1 MVAFLLGGIF
11 MSKDT
16 LKNIFHMYCFY
27 IVRFQDGTEPRIS
40 RNKLIYEN
48 HILSYHENFR
58 DCLVAFYEL
67 RDDETLYSFYQFIV
81 DAVNSLNKQERQLV
95 YERYLNVDHFKSDRQ
110 HYLTIGISAHKYKKQ
125 MDVVRVK
132 LIDALGIENI
142 ELTIPDWMK
151 R

>member
-1 MVAFLLGGIF
+1 MD
-11 MSKDT
+11 KNT

-27 IVRFQDGTEPRIS
+27 IVRFQDDTEPHIS
-40 RNKLIYEN
+40 RNKLVFDN

-67 RDDETLYSFYQFIV
+67 RDDESLHSFYGFIV
-81 DAVNSLNKQERQLV
+81 DAVNSLNKQERELV

-110 HYLTIGISAHKYKKQ
+110 HYLTMSISAHKYKKQ
-125 MDVVRVK
+125 MDSVRVK
-132 LIDALGIENI
+132 LIKKLGIEGI
-142 ELTIPDWMK
+142 KLIIPDWMK

>member
-1 MVAFLLGGIF
+1 MD
-11 MSKDT
+11 KNT

-27 IVRFQDGTEPRIS
+27 IVRFQDDAEPRIS

-48 HILSYHENFR
+48 SILSYHENFR

-67 RDDETLYSFYQFIV
+67 RDDESLHSFYQFIV
-81 DAVNSLNKQERQLV
+81 DVVNSLNKQERQLV
-95 YERYLNVDHFKSDRQ
+95 YERYLSKGHYKSDRQ
-110 HYLTIGISAHKYKKQ
+110 HYLSLGMSAPKYKKQ

-132 LIDALGIENI
+132 LIKNLGIEGLQLN
-142 ELTIPDWMK
+142 IPDWMK

>member
-1 MVAFLLGGIF
+1 
-11 MSKDT
+11 MSKET

-40 RNKLIYEN
+40 RNKLVFDN

-58 DCLVAFYEL
+58 YCLVAFYEL
-67 RDDETLYSFYQFIV
+67 RDDESLHSFYQFIV
-81 DAVNSLNKQERQLV
+81 DAVNSLNKQEREMI
-95 YERYLNVDHFKSDRQ
+95 YERYLNKGHYKSDRQ
-110 HYLTIGISAHKYKKQ
+110 HYLEIGMSAHKYKKK
-125 MDVVRVK
+125 MDVVRAK

>member
-1 MVAFLLGGIF
+1 

-27 IVRFQDGTEPRIS
+27 IVRFQDGAEPRIS

-67 RDDETLYSFYQFIV
+67 RDDETLHSFYQFIV

-125 MDVVRVK
+125 MDAVRVK
-132 LIDALGIENI
+132 LIDTLGIENI

>member
-1 MVAFLLGGIF
+1 MNY
-11 MSKDT
+11 MDKNT

-40 RNKLIYEN
+40 RNKLVFDN

-67 RDDETLYSFYQFIV
+67 RDDELLHSFYQFIV
-81 DAVNSLNKQERQLV
+81 NAVNSLNKQERELIFD
-95 YERYLNVDHFKSDRQ
+95 RYLNRDHYKSDRQ
-110 HYLTIGISAHKYKKQ
+110 HYLSMGMSAHKYKKQ
-125 MDVVRVK
+125 MDVARMK

>member
-1 MVAFLLGGIF
+1 MD
-11 MSKDT
+11 KNT

-27 IVRFQDGTEPRIS
+27 IVRFQDDTEPRIS
-40 RNKLIYEN
+40 RNKLVFDN

-67 RDDETLYSFYQFIV
+67 RDDESLHSFYQFIV
-81 DAVNSLNKQERQLV
+81 NAVNSLNKQERELI
-95 YERYLNVDHFKSDRQ
+95 YKRYLNKDHYKSDRK
-110 HYLTIGISAHKYKKQ
+110 HYLALGISVHKYKKQ
-125 MDVVRVK
+125 MDVARMK
-132 LIDALGIENI
+132 LIDILGIENI